1 MQITSSVKNHIDV
14 WIQFKRTVILFKNC
28 YSCKPY
34 LSGYKKYP
42 YPRTR
47 IVSHDPMCVLC
58 ILI

>member
-1 MQITSSVKNHIDV
+1 MDLH
-14 WIQFKRTVILFKNC
+14 FKRNNVFKNC

-58 ILI
+58 I